1 MPHDLIRR
9 GLKIAHLRL
18 FAELSSKNRL
28 SEAADAIRIAQPAAS
43 RLIAEA
49 ENLAGTKL
57 YVRSGRGIELTPAG
71 QQLAYRSVR
80 ILQEISD
87 AGRDIEH
94 HISGQSG
101 HVSIGS
107 VTGPAIEYILPAI
120 RHIRL
125 SYPDISISVEVA
137 PSRVLAPMLQDGRL
151 DFSLSRVPVDEDPA
165 TFEEHPLLLEPAC
178 VVARIGHPLTRS
190 EPPIAADALLSFD
203 WVLPPVGAPIRTTAE
218 QALREKGLGLPTR
231 ILTTSSFLFTLA
243 TIQKTNA
250 VGPVARSVARSF
262 AAQPNETQGSIV
274 ILPSDLD
281 LSVETYSFLTR
292 KGQVL
297 TPVAEIVAREVMR
310 AITSDAT
317 DNISMPRI

>member
-71 QQLAYRSVR
+71 QQLAYRSIR

-137 PSRVLAPMLQDGRL
+137 PSRVLAPMLQKGRL
-151 DFSLSRVPVDEDPA
+151 DFSLSRVPVDQDPA
-165 TFEEHPLLLEPAC
+165 LFEEKPLLGEPA
-178 VVARIGHPLTRS
+178 VMIGRVGHPLTRTRA
-190 EPPIAADALLSFD
+190 PLSIDSFLGFD
-203 WVLPPVGAPIRTTAE
+203 WVLPPVGSPIRTNVE
-218 QALREKGLGLPTR
+218 QALRDRRLPLPAR
-231 ILTTSSFLFTLA
+231 VLTTSSFLFTLA
-243 TIQKTNA
+243 TIQQTNA
-250 VGPVARSVARSF
+250 VAPVAKSVADSF
-262 AAQPNETQGSIV
+262 AARPDGTGATLTV
-274 ILPSDLD
+274 LD
-281 LSVETYSFLTR
+281 SNLTLSVETYSFLTR

-297 TPVAEIVAREVMR
+297 TPVAQVVAREVLR
-310 AITSDAT
+310 AVTGDT
-317 DNISMPRI
+317 NLP